1 MLSHPRIMESEF
13 IGMPFYKNDC
23 ETWKFR
29 GWHKTGI
36 NSESLSV
43 FFKDPGINHI
53 LFAMLVLPRKKTAL
67 KEMIRGKRAASE
79 KCHWTKISWNL
90 SWDAMPASWGIELA
104 LDLTAYYAVHSIS
117 WFSRLSKH
125 AAFLSRN
132 LPFVS
137 FHKTKFQIFRKKCLI
152 SIVVREKEGIYFW
165 IDEALNTTTKGLL
178 GYFVGWVLC
187 HHDMCG
193 NIFIFAGSRSDN
205 LTNAW
210 FAADSF
216 KQTIMWTWKLS
227 YLINIR
233 CVSRSRL
240 MKSGLMLRDVP

>member
-1 MLSHPRIMESEF
+1 
-13 IGMPFYKNDC
+13 
-23 ETWKFR
+23 
-29 GWHKTGI
+29 
-36 NSESLSV
+36 
-43 FFKDPGINHI
+43 
-53 LFAMLVLPRKKTAL
+53 
-67 KEMIRGKRAASE
+67 MIRGKRAASE

-90 SWDAMPASWGIELA
+90 SWDAMPASWGIKLA

-152 SIVVREKEGIYFW
+152 SIVVRENEGIYFW

-216 KQTIMWTWKLS
+216 KQTLLTWKPTA
-227 YLINIR
+227 IKWR
-233 CVSRSRL
+233 AT
-240 MKSGLMLRDVP
+240 

>member
-79 KCHWTKISWNL
+79 KCHWTKIS
-90 SWDAMPASWGIELA
+90 
-104 LDLTAYYAVHSIS
+104 
-117 WFSRLSKH
+117 
-125 AAFLSRN
+125 
-132 LPFVS
+132 
-137 FHKTKFQIFRKKCLI
+137 
-152 SIVVREKEGIYFW
+152 
-165 IDEALNTTTKGLL
+165 
-178 GYFVGWVLC
+178 
-187 HHDMCG
+187 
-193 NIFIFAGSRSDN
+193 
-205 LTNAW
+205 
-210 FAADSF
+210 
-216 KQTIMWTWKLS
+216 
-227 YLINIR
+227 
-233 CVSRSRL
+233 
-240 MKSGLMLRDVP
+240 